1 MTKKD
6 LSKKEKF
13 PLQIYNVGSPFD
25 KVQMDILGLLST
37 TSKGNRY
44 LLIIIDYFTKWV
56 EALSLKN
63 IKA

>member
-6 LSKKEKF
+6 PSKKEKF

-25 KVQMDILGLLST
+25 KVQMDILGLLPT
-37 TSKGNRY
+37 TSKENCY